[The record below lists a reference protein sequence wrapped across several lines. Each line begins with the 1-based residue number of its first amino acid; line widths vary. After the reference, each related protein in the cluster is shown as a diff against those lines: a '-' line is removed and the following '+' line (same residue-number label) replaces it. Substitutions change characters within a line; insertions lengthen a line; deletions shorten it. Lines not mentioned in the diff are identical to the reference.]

1 MEVTY
6 VIIVG
11 LVTYFLGAITKI
23 FINVIPNKYIPLQN
37 IIIGITSGC
46 ICYFFKIESNFFNSI
61 ILCLMAST
69 SAGGVAEVVKSNKN
83 KEKSND
89 K

>member
-23 FINVIPNKYIPLQN
+23 FINVIPNKYIPMQN
-37 IIIGITSGC
+37 IIIGITSGY
-46 ICYFFKIESNFFNSI
+46 ICYFFKIEPNFFNSM

-69 SAGGVAEVVKSNKN
+69 SAGGVAELVKTNKN
-83 KEKSND
+83 KEKGNE